1 MHIFAIGFAILGGTQ
16 LTRLAID
23 LMD

>member
-1 MHIFAIGFAILGGTQ
+1 MHIFAIGFAMLGQTQ